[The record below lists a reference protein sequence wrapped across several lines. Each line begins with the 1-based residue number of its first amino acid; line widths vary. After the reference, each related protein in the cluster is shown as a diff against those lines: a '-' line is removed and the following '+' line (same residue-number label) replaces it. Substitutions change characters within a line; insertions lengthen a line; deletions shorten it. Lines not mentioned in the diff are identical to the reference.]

1 MRRKFVG
8 GLWILGLLA
17 GFFGVSYASRGY
29 LNDFNTRYGTSGTA
43 LNSCTLCHTGS
54 PSNNNLNS
62 YANDYV
68 ANGYNFAAIENLD
81 SDGDGFSN
89 IVEINARTFPGDP
102 ASRPAASDTTPP
114 TVTGFSVPATSSSLT
129 VSITTFT
136 ATDNVGVT
144 GYLINESATKPTA
157 AAAGWSATPPASYPF
172 TTAGTKT
179 LFAWAKDAAGNVSN
193 SSSASVTITITTTDA
208 TPPTVTGFSVPAT
221 SSSLTVSIT
230 TFTATDNVGVT
241 GFLINESATKPT
253 AAAAGWSATPPAS
266 YPFTTAGTKTLFAW
280 AKDAA
285 GNVSNSSSAPVII
298 TVTDAIPPTVTGF
311 SAPAT
316 SSSLTVSITTFTATD
331 NVGVTGYLITESATN
346 PGAAAA
352 GWSATPPASY
362 AFTTAGNKTLFAWAK
377 DTAGNV
383 SNGLSAPVTITL
395 TGSANVPSIV
405 GIYRNGSWLWDKNG
419 NGIWEGCTVDD
430 CGQPFG
436 GYPGDVP
443 VAGDWTG
450 DGLAKIGIY
459 RQGQWYLDK
468 NGNGAWDG
476 CAIDTCYD
484 SFGGLPIDKPVVGD
498 WTGDGITKVGI
509 YQNGAWYLDKN
520 GNGSWSDREVD
531 LSIQAFGG
539 SGEDIPLAK

>member
-1 MRRKFVG
+1 
-8 GLWILGLLA
+8 
-17 GFFGVSYASRGY
+17 
-29 LNDFNTRYGTSGTA
+29 
-43 LNSCTLCHTGS
+43 
-54 PSNNNLNS
+54 
-62 YANDYV
+62 
-68 ANGYNFAAIENLD
+68 
-81 SDGDGFSN
+81 
-89 IVEINARTFPGDP
+89 
-102 ASRPAASDTTPP
+102 
-114 TVTGFSVPATSSSLT
+114 VTGFSVPATSSSLT

-193 SSSASVTITITTTDA
+193 GLSAPVIITVTDA
-208 TPPTVTGFSVPAT
+208 IPPTVTGFSVPAT
-221 SSSLTVSIT
+221 SSALTVSIT
-230 TFTATDNVGVT
+230 IFTATDNVGVT
-241 GFLINESATKPT
+241 GYLINESATNPG

-266 YPFTTAGTKTLFAW
+266 YSFTTAGTKTLFAW

-468 NGNGAWDG
+468 NGNGAWDDCAIDTCVEAFGGLAGDIPVAGDWTGDGLAKIGIYRQGQWYLDKNGNGAWDGCEVDICLPAFGGYPGDVPVAGDWTGDGLAKIGIYRQGQWYLDKNGNGAWDG